1 MARILTPDEIRQVPR
16 AGIVWI
22 EFYDGELGRSTGL
35 LCAMMCKDGS
45 LVDEEGSFF
54 KNYEQDRCPY
64 WADKQCVSD
73 MHMDAME
80 VIDNLEERIA
90 IMSEGLPDV

>member
-1 MARILTPDEIRQVPR
+1 MPNLDNVKR
-16 AGIVWI
+16 A
-22 EFYDGELGRSTGL
+22 LS
-35 LCAMMCKDGS
+35 LCPGNS
-45 LVDEEGSFF
+45 VDC
-54 KNYEQDRCPY
+54 EQDRCPY